1 MVFASTSE
9 VFGKNPN
16 PPFAEDDDRVLG
28 STRTARWSYS
38 TSKAMAEH
46 LVFAMHTAYG
56 LPVTVVRYFN
66 VYGPRQ
72 NPIFVVS
79 QTIHRILNGRQPLLY
94 DSGDQ
99 TRCFTYVDDAIAGT
113 LLAAESIAAIGEAF
127 NIGSM
132 TETTVGDVVD
142 LAIKIANVDSVSGA
156 EAVDTAARYGG
167 RYEDIPRR
175 IPDSTKAQR
184 ELGWRL
190 QVDVEEG
197 IRRTIDWA
205 RANPW
210 YLKGPGADR
219 RNKPIRRG
227 PGSGTTQP
235 RSTTRRT
242 SRPTG
247 QRASRDLLGRN
258 SSATVHN
265 QKRRCDITEFP
276 TDEATRFLAQV
287 PGAGGSGVVGW
298 RISRRPRL
306 VADQESVGRI
316 CPAEFVLPRQVM
328 RVVIWEFLLVC
339 LDGFIRARSPSRKDR
354 VSVEHGVFHYEV
366 VAC

>member
-1 MVFASTSE
+1 MSNVVVTGGYGFIGSHLVSALLRRGDSVTIFDAARNTRDTSIDFDSHPNFRFVAGDVTDLGALEQALTADVDIVFHLAAVVGVKNYLDDPLRVLDVNVIGTRNVLELSHRHGTRVVFASTSE

-28 STRTARWSYS
+28 STRTDRWSYS

-46 LVFAMHTAYG
+46 LVFAMHTSLG

-72 NPIFVVS
+72 SPIFVVS

-113 LLAAESIAAIGEAF
+113 LLAADSDVAIGAAF

-132 TETTVGDVVD
+132 TETTVREVIE
-142 LAIKIANVDSVSGA
+142 LAIKIADVDSVYGPETIS
-156 EAVDTAARYGG
+156 TAAKYGD

-175 IPDSTKAQR
+175 IPDSRKAQR

-197 IRRTIDWA
+197 IRRTIEWA

-210 YLKGPGADR
+210 YLKENER
-219 RNKPIRRG
+219 
-227 PGSGTTQP
+227 
-235 RSTTRRT
+235 
-242 SRPTG
+242 
-247 QRASRDLLGRN
+247 
-258 SSATVHN
+258 
-265 QKRRCDITEFP
+265 
-276 TDEATRFLAQV
+276 
-287 PGAGGSGVVGW
+287 
-298 RISRRPRL
+298 
-306 VADQESVGRI
+306 
-316 CPAEFVLPRQVM
+316 
-328 RVVIWEFLLVC
+328 
-339 LDGFIRARSPSRKDR
+339 
-354 VSVEHGVFHYEV
+354 
-366 VAC
+366 

>member
-1 MVFASTSE
+1 MSNVVVTGGYGFIGTHLVSALLDRGDSVTVFDFAKNARDTSIDFDRYANFRFVQGDVTDLAALEKALTPGTDTVFHLAAVVGVKNYLNDPLRVLDVNVIGTRNVLELSHRHGARVVFASTSE

-16 PPFAEDDDRVLG
+16 PPFAEDDDRVVG

-46 LVFAMHTAYG
+46 LVFAMHDAYQ

-79 QTIHRILNGRQPLLY
+79 QTIHRILNGRKPFLY

-99 TRCFTYVDDAIAGT
+99 SRCFTYVDDAIAGT
-113 LLAAESIAAIGEAF
+113 LLAAESRAAIGQAF

-132 TETTVGDVVD
+132 TETTVRDVVD
-142 LAIKIANVDSVSGA
+142 LAIKIANVDSVSEA
-156 EAVDTAARYGG
+156 ETVDTAAQYGG

-184 ELGWRL
+184 ELGWHL
-190 QVDVEEG
+190 KVDVEEG

-210 YLKGPGADR
+210 YLQAP
-219 RNKPIRRG
+219 
-227 PGSGTTQP
+227 
-235 RSTTRRT
+235 
-242 SRPTG
+242 
-247 QRASRDLLGRN
+247 
-258 SSATVHN
+258 
-265 QKRRCDITEFP
+265 
-276 TDEATRFLAQV
+276 
-287 PGAGGSGVVGW
+287 VGN
-298 RISRRPRL
+298 
-306 VADQESVGRI
+306 ES
-316 CPAEFVLPRQVM
+316 
-328 RVVIWEFLLVC
+328 
-339 LDGFIRARSPSRKDR
+339 
-354 VSVEHGVFHYEV
+354 
-366 VAC
+366 

>member
-1 MVFASTSE
+1 MTGGYGFIGSHLVSALLRRGDTVTVFDLAKDTRDSAVDFDRHANFRFVRGDVTDLSALEKALIPGVDTVFHLAAVVGVKRYLEDPLQVIDVNVTGTRNVLELSQRHGAHVVLASTSE

-46 LVFAMHTAYG
+46 LAFAMHTTYG
-56 LPVTVVRYFN
+56 LRVTVVRYFN

-72 NPIFVVS
+72 HPIFVIS
-79 QTIHRILNGRQPLLY
+79 RTIHRILNNRRPLLY
-94 DSGDQ
+94 DAGEQ

-113 LLAAESIAAIGEAF
+113 LLASESKAAVGQAF

-132 TETTVGDVVD
+132 TETTVRDVVA
-142 LAIKIANVDSVSGA
+142 LAIKIANVDSVSSA
-156 EAVDTAARYGG
+156 ESIDTAAHYGA

-190 QVDVEEG
+190 EVDLEEG

-210 YLKGPGADR
+210 YL
-219 RNKPIRRG
+219 
-227 PGSGTTQP
+227 
-235 RSTTRRT
+235 
-242 SRPTG
+242 
-247 QRASRDLLGRN
+247 L
-258 SSATVHN
+258 
-265 QKRRCDITEFP
+265 
-276 TDEATRFLAQV
+276 
-287 PGAGGSGVVGW
+287 
-298 RISRRPRL
+298 
-306 VADQESVGRI
+306 
-316 CPAEFVLPRQVM
+316 
-328 RVVIWEFLLVC
+328 
-339 LDGFIRARSPSRKDR
+339 
-354 VSVEHGVFHYEV
+354 
-366 VAC
+366 

>member
-1 MVFASTSE
+1 MTNVVVTGGYGFIGSHLVSALLDRGDSVTVFDFAKNSCDTSIDLDRHPNFRFVQGDVTDLTALQQAFAPGVDTVFHLAAVVGVKNYLNDPLRVLDVNVTGTRNVLELSHRHGTRVVFASTSE

-38 TSKAMAEH
+38 TSKGMAEH
-46 LVFAMHTAYG
+46 LVFAMHDAFG

-79 QTIHRILNGRQPLLY
+79 QTIHRILNGLQPLVY

-99 TRCFTYVDDAIAGT
+99 TRCFTYVDDAVAGT
-113 LLAAESIAAIGEAF
+113 LLAADSSAAIGEAF

-132 TETTVGDVVD
+132 TETTMRDVVE
-142 LAIKIANVDSVSGA
+142 LAIKIADVDSVCGA
-156 EAVDTAARYGG
+156 ETVDTAALYGG

-190 QVDVEEG
+190 KVNVEEG
-197 IRRTIDWA
+197 ISRTIDWA

-210 YLKGPGADR
+210 YLKEPAKD
-219 RNKPIRRG
+219 
-227 PGSGTTQP
+227 QP
-235 RSTTRRT
+235 
-242 SRPTG
+242 
-247 QRASRDLLGRN
+247 
-258 SSATVHN
+258 
-265 QKRRCDITEFP
+265 
-276 TDEATRFLAQV
+276 
-287 PGAGGSGVVGW
+287 
-298 RISRRPRL
+298 
-306 VADQESVGRI
+306 
-316 CPAEFVLPRQVM
+316 
-328 RVVIWEFLLVC
+328 
-339 LDGFIRARSPSRKDR
+339 
-354 VSVEHGVFHYEV
+354 
-366 VAC
+366 

>member
-1 MVFASTSE
+1 MSNVVVTGGYGFIGSHLVSALLGRGDSVTVFDFEQATRDSDIDFDRHANFRFVPGDVTDLTALETALTPGVDTVFHLAAVVGVKNYLKDPLRVLDVNVTGTRNVLELSHRYGAHVVFASTSE

-72 NPIFVVS
+72 NPIFLIS
-79 QTIHRILNGRQPLLY
+79 QSIHRILNGRQPLLY

-113 LLAAESIAAIGEAF
+113 LLASESAAIGEAF

-132 TETTVGDVVD
+132 TETTVRDVVA
-142 LAIKIANVDSVSGA
+142 LAIKIANVDSVSSA
-156 EAVDTAARYGG
+156 EAINTAAHYGSS
-167 RYEDIPRR
+167 YEDIPRR

-190 QVDVEEG
+190 QVDIEEG

-210 YLKGPGADR
+210 YLK
-219 RNKPIRRG
+219 
-227 PGSGTTQP
+227 
-235 RSTTRRT
+235 
-242 SRPTG
+242 
-247 QRASRDLLGRN
+247 
-258 SSATVHN
+258 
-265 QKRRCDITEFP
+265 
-276 TDEATRFLAQV
+276 
-287 PGAGGSGVVGW
+287 
-298 RISRRPRL
+298 
-306 VADQESVGRI
+306 
-316 CPAEFVLPRQVM
+316 
-328 RVVIWEFLLVC
+328 
-339 LDGFIRARSPSRKDR
+339 
-354 VSVEHGVFHYEV
+354 
-366 VAC
+366 

>member
-1 MVFASTSE
+1 MSNVVVTGGYGFIGSHLVSALLARGDSVTVFDFAKNTRDTSIDFDTHPNFRFVQGDVTDLAALGQALTPGVDTVFHLAAVVGVKNYLNDPLRVLDVNVIGTRNVLELSHRNGTRVVFASTSE

-46 LVFAMHTAYG
+46 LVFAMHSAHG

-72 NPIFVVS
+72 APIFVVS
-79 QTIHRILNGRQPLLY
+79 QSIHRILNGHAPLLY

-99 TRCFTYVDDAIAGT
+99 TRCFTYVDDAVAGT
-113 LLAAESIAAIGEAF
+113 LLAADSDAAIGAAF

-132 TETTVGDVVD
+132 TETSMRDVVD
-142 LAIKIANVDSVSGA
+142 LAIKVAD
-156 EAVDTAARYGG
+156 VDTVSSAEGVDTETRFGG

-190 QVDVEEG
+190 EVTVEEG
-197 IRRTIDWA
+197 IRRTVEWA

-210 YLKGPGADR
+210 YLD
-219 RNKPIRRG
+219 
-227 PGSGTTQP
+227 
-235 RSTTRRT
+235 
-242 SRPTG
+242 
-247 QRASRDLLGRN
+247 D
-258 SSATVHN
+258 
-265 QKRRCDITEFP
+265 
-276 TDEATRFLAQV
+276 
-287 PGAGGSGVVGW
+287 GAG
-298 RISRRPRL
+298 
-306 VADQESVGRI
+306 
-316 CPAEFVLPRQVM
+316 
-328 RVVIWEFLLVC
+328 
-339 LDGFIRARSPSRKDR
+339 DR
-354 VSVEHGVFHYEV
+354 T
-366 VAC
+366 

>member
-1 MVFASTSE
+1 MSNVVVTGGYGFIGSHLVSALLDRGDVVTVFDFAKNTRDTSIDFDNHPNFRFVQGDVTDLAALGQALTPGVDTVFHLAAVVGVKNYLNDPLRVLDVNVIGTRNVLELSQRHGTRVVFASTSE

-46 LVFAMHTAYG
+46 LVFAMHSAYG

-72 NPIFVVS
+72 APIFVVS
-79 QTIHRILNGRQPLLY
+79 QSIHRILNGRAPLLY

-99 TRCFTYVDDAIAGT
+99 TRCFTYVDDAVAGT
-113 LLAAESIAAIGEAF
+113 LLAADSDAAIGAAF

-132 TETTVGDVVD
+132 TETSMRDVVD
-142 LAIKIANVDSVSGA
+142 LAIKVADVDTVSSA
-156 EAVDTAARYGG
+156 EAVDTETRFGG

-190 QVDVEEG
+190 RITVEEG
-197 IRRTIDWA
+197 IRRTVEWA

-210 YLKGPGADR
+210 YLD
-219 RNKPIRRG
+219 
-227 PGSGTTQP
+227 
-235 RSTTRRT
+235 
-242 SRPTG
+242 
-247 QRASRDLLGRN
+247 D
-258 SSATVHN
+258 
-265 QKRRCDITEFP
+265 
-276 TDEATRFLAQV
+276 
-287 PGAGGSGVVGW
+287 GAG
-298 RISRRPRL
+298 
-306 VADQESVGRI
+306 
-316 CPAEFVLPRQVM
+316 
-328 RVVIWEFLLVC
+328 
-339 LDGFIRARSPSRKDR
+339 DR
-354 VSVEHGVFHYEV
+354 T
-366 VAC
+366 